1 MMFNKLDEWKF
12 VYKFKDEYSI
22 DPKII
27 DEILWQSWKVTPS
40 KNGFMPYE
48 VHVIGPEQQ
57 HYKDAVFDILQAKE
71 MNVNARNPLPN
82 KWPINP
88 CKKSVVTSEYLLI
101 FTPRVEDQ
109 PSEWQIHLHNGGCY
123 MDAWYEDHVL
133 SGYQS
138 VVNVEIGLFARI
150 VSALCMEKD
159 IDTNYLIS
167 FERKL
172 KYWKKLPFVKMPPCL
187 LMAIGIGDRYR
198 TDELSKEARLWDVRP
213 DYDRIVKYA
222 E

>member
-1 MMFNKLDEWKF
+1 
-12 VYKFKDEYSI
+12 
-22 DPKII
+22 
-27 DEILWQSWKVTPS
+27 
-40 KNGFMPYE
+40 
-48 VHVIGPEQQ
+48 
-57 HYKDAVFDILQAKE
+57 
-71 MNVNARNPLPN
+71 
-82 KWPINP
+82 
-88 CKKSVVTSEYLLI
+88 
-101 FTPRVEDQ
+101 
-109 PSEWQIHLHNGGCY
+109 